1 MLEPVVVAPFTTQ
14 VDGVTFGW
22 EVDEYDGDY
31 SVTVAPGD
39 FIAYY
44 EPWDGLEYDT

>member
-1 MLEPVVVAPFTTQ
+1 MVAPFTTQ